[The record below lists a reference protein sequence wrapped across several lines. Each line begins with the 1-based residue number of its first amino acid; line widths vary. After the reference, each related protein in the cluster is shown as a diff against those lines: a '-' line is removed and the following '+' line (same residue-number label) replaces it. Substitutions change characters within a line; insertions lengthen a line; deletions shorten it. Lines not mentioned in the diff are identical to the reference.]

1 MTTMTEWLLPALSL
15 ILLAIG
21 LACMLTRKRVIKQ
34 VIGLSIMLQGA
45 LVSIMDAGFINDRL
59 DVAQSMIVSSL
70 VVEAIVLAIALAL
83 IVNVFRYYPR
93 GHIDDLDKL
102 KG

>member
-93 GHIDDLDKL
+93 GRIDDLDKL

>member
-1 MTTMTEWLLPALSL
+1 MDPWTEWINPVLAL

-45 LVSIMDAGFINDRL
+45 LVSIMDAGTINGKRG
-59 DVAQSMIVSSL
+59 VSQSMIISSL

-83 IVNVFRYYPR
+83 IVNVFRYHPR
-93 GHIDDLDKL
+93 GHIDDLDSL